1 MGKAQKEEKKKDLHY
16 ASPLRTGIFLRHFY
30 FYFFDLSYFILFS
43 SLFYS
48 YSYFAEF
55 KIGPPFI

>member
-1 MGKAQKEEKKKDLHY
+1 
-16 ASPLRTGIFLRHFY
+16 LRHFY